1 MCNICYYIY
10 NENILKLN
18 YIKYNS
24 ILKHKENIMAENK
37 QVQRSREWIFEAL
50 ILLMKKTKFQ
60 DITISD
66 ITAKA
71 GVARLTFYRNY
82 NSKEEIIIYE
92 GKKIYNKLMVDLT
105 QNSFGDS
112 VIYES
117 IKKII
122 GVFNDYADL
131 FDLLLKNN
139 LDYLI
144 MQSFEVEISNILKKI
159 FGVDN
164 TDKYKVKF
172 YEGALFAIAVEWI
185 KNSREESIDEMTDI
199 IYSLIH
205 S

>member
-1 MCNICYYIY
+1 
-10 NENILKLN
+10 
-18 YIKYNS
+18 
-24 ILKHKENIMAENK
+24 MAENK

-117 IKKII
+117 IKK
-122 GVFNDYADL
+122 
-131 FDLLLKNN
+131 
-139 LDYLI
+139 
-144 MQSFEVEISNILKKI
+144 MESNI
-159 FGVDN
+159 
-164 TDKYKVKF
+164 
-172 YEGALFAIAVEWI
+172 
-185 KNSREESIDEMTDI
+185 
-199 IYSLIH
+199 IYF
-205 S
+205 

>member
-1 MCNICYYIY
+1 MV
-10 NENILKLN
+10 
-18 YIKYNS
+18 
-24 ILKHKENIMAENK
+24 ENK
-37 QVQRSREWIFEAL
+37 QVHRSREWIFEAL
-50 ILLMKKTKFQ
+50 ILLLKKSKFK

-66 ITAKA
+66 IAAKA

-92 GKKIYNKLMVDLT
+92 GKKIYNKLMEDLT
-105 QNSFGDS
+105 ESSSHDN

-117 IKKII
+117 IRKII
-122 GVFNDYADL
+122 VVFNDYADL
-131 FDLLLKNN
+131 FELLLKNN

-144 MQSFEVEISNILKKI
+144 MQSFEVEISNILKTI

-164 TDKYKVKF
+164 TDRYRVKF

-185 KNSREESIDEMTDI
+185 KNSREETIDEMTDI
-199 IYSLIH
+199 IFRLIH